1 MVTNP
6 KLGCF
11 SCARRRQA
19 ARVPPVT
26 APGGSRLPRSREF
39 FTLCRIG
46 SVLKTAL
53 KPKWIGTLVG
63 CLLAATAF
71 VWLSQWQFGQSTEAA
86 PPPASATEK
95 VVPLTSHFEPGRDMY
110 ATDADQMVSATGEFV
125 PGTAVLV
132 SGRLLNDQSGYWV
145 VGAFAVQG
153 APDANIIPVVRGWQ
167 ANATAPAA
175 LPAGEIKLEGRL
187 LPSESPKA
195 GRADPAAGY
204 PDLSTARL
212 SNVWDRDSYDGF
224 IVAFKATTA
233 GGQDVGAQAAGLE
246 PVWVGPQPQD
256 TTINW
261 LNIFYG
267 VEWVVFAGFAFFI
280 WFRLVKDDH
289 QRDSE
294 YQAELEAWQERQD
307 ARNALKPVPNAA
319 LATASAESGP
329 ADAETNT
336 PGRDTTA

>member
-1 MVTNP
+1 M
-6 KLGCF
+6 
-11 SCARRRQA
+11 
-19 ARVPPVT
+19 
-26 APGGSRLPRSREF
+26 
-39 FTLCRIG
+39 
-46 SVLKTAL
+46 LKTAL
-53 KPKWIGTLVG
+53 KPKWIGTLIG

-71 VWLSQWQFGQSTEAA
+71 VWLSQWQFGRSTEAA

-110 ATDADQMVSATGEFV
+110 ATDADQMVSTTGEFV

-167 ANATAPAA
+167 ATAAAPAA
-175 LPAGEIKLEGRL
+175 LPAGKVNLEGRL

-233 GGQDVGAQAAGLE
+233 SGEDVGPQAAGLE

-280 WFRLVKDDH
+280 WFRLVRDDY
-289 QRDSE
+289 QRDAE
-294 YQAELEAWQERQD
+294 YQAELDAWQERQD
-307 ARNALKPVPNAA
+307 ARNALKPEPDAA
-319 LATASAESGP
+319 QAVAPAEPGTTGTASTT
-329 ADAETNT
+329 DAVNNT